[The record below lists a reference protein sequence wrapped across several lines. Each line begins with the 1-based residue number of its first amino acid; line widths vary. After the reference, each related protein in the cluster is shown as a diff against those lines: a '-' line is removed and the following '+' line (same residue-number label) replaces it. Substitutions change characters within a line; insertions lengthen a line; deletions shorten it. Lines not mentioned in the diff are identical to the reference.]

1 MSEASASPYTHLFNF
16 LIWLLSQSAS
26 GGGFKYTSCFRNSPC
41 KNAIFMSIDLTF
53 QLLVIMVDNNVFKV
67 SFDAVGD
74 TFSKLLWLSSSKP
87 HAAKLAF
94 SFDPLSVC
102 FTEQTYRTE
111 THFWR
116 NTFSTVS

>member
-1 MSEASASPYTHLFNF
+1 
-16 LIWLLSQSAS
+16 
-26 GGGFKYTSCFRNSPC
+26 
-41 KNAIFMSIDLTF
+41 MSIDLTF
-53 QLLVIMVDNNVFKV
+53 QLLVMVDNNVFKV

-74 TFSKLLWLSSSKP
+74 TFSKLLSLSSSKP

-111 THFWR
+111 THFWQ